1 MTCNPSW
8 PEIVSNIGVGESAK
22 FRPDIV
28 VRVFKPK
35 LKALIEGLTLKKIF
49 GKVEAIIYTIEFQ
62 KRGLPHA
69 HILLSLNCLL
79 YTSFNLTLAVAAC
92 Y

>member
-1 MTCNPSW
+1 MYKRQPSW
-8 PEIVSNIGVGESAK
+8 PEIVSNIGIGESAN

-28 VRVFKPK
+28 VRVFKSK

-49 GKVEAIIYTIEFQ
+49 GKVEALIYTIEFQ

-69 HILLSLNCLL
+69 HILLLSLIPI
-79 YTSFNLTLAVAAC
+79 
-92 Y
+92 